1 MNGHFSYTYIFIIEK
16 VVLKFIFRY
25 SDFLRMFE
33 WVVISF
39 SLSSVGATYQR
50 VMNLIFHIM
59 INHNVKV
66 YIDDIMLKSKF
77 RSIHMNELQWII

>member
-1 MNGHFSYTYIFIIEK
+1 MNDHFSYNYIFIIEK
-16 VVLKFIFRY
+16 DVLKSIFRY
-25 SDFLRMFE
+25 SHFLRMFE
-33 WVVISF
+33 WVVMPF
-39 SLSSVGATYQR
+39 SLNSVGATYQR

-77 RSIHMNELQWII
+77 RSIYINKLQ